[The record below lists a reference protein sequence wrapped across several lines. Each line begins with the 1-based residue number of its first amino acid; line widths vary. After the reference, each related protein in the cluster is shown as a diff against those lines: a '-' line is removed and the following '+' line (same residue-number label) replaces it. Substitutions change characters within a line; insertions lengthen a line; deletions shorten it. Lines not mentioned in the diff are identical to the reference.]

1 MNNILNTNPQ
11 FLVIGGGGIG
21 MFSTYLLSKADNT
34 ALIMKVRSGYQEI
47 KEHGFILEIND
58 EEITH
63 KPAVVDNLL
72 LSTTTPRIVVIAT
85 KTYDLGQILN
95 ELKANQINC
104 VGFFLPINGIPGSD
118 CDLEESIADRYRG
131 IPIVSGS
138 ITLPVEKISANY
150 AKITNTKGGIALAP
164 YKNTVET
171 QEVLELL
178 RKAFSKS
185 DFQVMVCEN
194 YIGMRWSKM
203 LLNMIG
209 NAVCA
214 ILNYSANKLFA
225 DRRGAAIERGC
236 LREFFQIMD
245 YLGIK
250 LINLPGWKVQ
260 KLRLIRLFCSWWM
273 PLWIFQQVM
282 LKTVANA
289 RGDKLPSIHDDLER
303 AKRTITEILNYN
315 GGIVFAAQQKGIKTP
330 FNSTTVKILQSIS
343 KRYFDNT
350 NAYRHENGIG
360 LLWHMIRQARKNG
373 E

>member
-1 MNNILNTNPQ
+1 MMNRFDTNPQ

-21 MFSTYLLSKADNT
+21 MFSTYLLSKADDST
-34 ALIMKVRSGYQEI
+34 LIMKVRSGFQKI
-47 KEHGFILEIND
+47 KEHGFIIEING

-72 LSTTTPRIVVIAT
+72 LNNSTPRIVVITT
-85 KTYDLGQILN
+85 KTHQLNQVLN

-104 VGFFLPINGIPGSD
+104 AGFFLPINGIPGD
-118 CDLEESIADRYRG
+118 KYDLEDLIAKYFPNA
-131 IPIVSGS
+131 PIVSGS
-138 ITLPVEKISANY
+138 ITLPVEKISANS

-194 YIGMRWSKM
+194 YVNMRWSKM

-214 ILNYSANKLFA
+214 ILNLPADRIFA
-225 DRRGAAIERGC
+225 DPRGAAIECGC
-236 LREFFQIMD
+236 LREFFLIMD
-245 YLGIK
+245 LLGIK
-250 LINLPGWKVQ
+250 LVDLPGWKAK

-273 PLWIFQQVM
+273 PLWVFQWVM
-282 LKTVANA
+282 LKTVAKA
-289 RGDKLPSIHDDLER
+289 RGDKLPSIHFDLET
-303 AKRTITEILNYN
+303 AKRTVTEILNYN
-315 GGIVFAAQQKGIKTP
+315 GGIIFAAQKLGIKTP
-330 FNSTTVKILQSIS
+330 FNSTAVRVLQSIS
-343 KRYFDNT
+343 KRYFDNN
-350 NAYRHENGIG
+350 NAYRHNNGIG
-360 LLWHMIRQARKNG
+360 LLWHMIKVQKK
-373 E
+373 